1 MSPIFTRRWSAL
13 AVPGSVP
20 ALRRQVV
27 AFAARHRVAE
37 PPLEDLRLAVS
48 EALTNVVLHGYR
60 HTQEPGA
67 VDVTATVGADSVE
80 VVVGDEGLGMS
91 PRSDSPGAGL
101 GLPLIAQ
108 VAESLSVSC
117 GRDGNGTVLAMT
129 FELPLALAH

>member
-1 MSPIFTRRWSAL
+1 VSPIFTRRWSAL

-101 GLPLIAQ
+101 GLPLIARLAQ
-108 VAESLSVSC
+108 RMEI
-117 GRDGNGTVLAMT
+117 RPRHPRGTEIRLC
-129 FELPLALAH
+129 FEL